1 MKLQSPY
8 IKHLQESIMQE
19 FILGS
24 DVMRSIMKV
33 VHQVAKHDVNILLM
47 GESGT
52 GKEMLAKIIH
62 LQSPRAENPFVP
74 VNCGILSG
82 LMFEDKLFGHEKG
95 SFTGAIRQEKGCF
108 EMSDKG
114 TLFLD
119 EVSEVPLENQV
130 DFLRV
135 LEDFRF
141 QRIGGNKLIEVNV
154 RIITATNK
162 NLKDKVKQGLF
173 REDLFY
179 RLHVVPIYI
188 PPLRDRKEVIPRM
201 VDHFLNQLGASYK
214 KPKPS
219 VTPEVM
225 DIFCRYDWPGNVR
238 ELKNLLERIFI
249 INDDEVISTEQLPS
263 DFLWHFREPISMMDL
278 EKVRREAETKAIL
291 DVLYRMRGDKERA
304 AKILR
309 ISPRTLRHKLK
320 RYNIKVDRKGE
331 AVSEDVHS
339 RATERLSLRLSSH

>member
-1 MKLQSPY
+1 MKLESSY
-8 IKHLQESIMQE
+8 IAHLQESILEE

-24 DVMRSIMKV
+24 DGMRSIMKV
-33 VHQVAKHDVNILLM
+33 AYEVAKYDVNVLLV

-62 LQSPRAENPFVP
+62 LQSPRAQHPFVP

-108 EMSDKG
+108 EMADRG

-135 LEDFRF
+135 LEDFQF
-141 QRIGGNKLIEVNV
+141 LRIGGNEVIEVDV
-154 RIITATNK
+154 RIVSATNK
-162 NLKDKVKQGLF
+162 DLRDQVNKGSF

-179 RLHVVPIYI
+179 RLHVAPIYV
-188 PPLRDRKEVIPRM
+188 PPLRDRKQVIPRM
-201 VDHFLNQLGASYK
+201 VEHFMNQLAANYK
-214 KPKPS
+214 KPRPS
-219 VTPEVM
+219 VKKEVI
-225 DIFCRYDWPGNVR
+225 DIFWRYDWPGNVR
-238 ELKNLLERIFI
+238 ELKNLLERVFI
-249 INDDEVISTEQLPS
+249 VSHEEEIGVNNLPS
-263 DFLWHFREPISMMDL
+263 DFLWHFREPPQVMDL
-278 EKVRREAETKAIL
+278 AQVKKTAETKAIL
-291 DVLYRMRGDKERA
+291 SVLSRVSGDRERA

-309 ISPRTLRHKLK
+309 ISPRTLRHKLNK
-320 RYNIKVDRKGE
+320 YHIKVNRRGE
-331 AVSEDVHS
+331 VVSDEGDTPAAEALSLISHS
-339 RATERLSLRLSSH
+339 R

>member
-1 MKLQSPY
+1 MRDSERLLPMNVQFPY
-8 IKHLQESIMQE
+8 AKHLQESIIEE
-19 FILGS
+19 FILES
-24 DVMRSIMKV
+24 DVMRSMMKV
-33 VHQVAKHDVNILLM
+33 VHEVAQYDVNVLLM

-62 LQSPRAENPFVP
+62 MQSPRAGTPFVP
-74 VNCGILSG
+74 VNCGVLSG

-95 SFTGAIRQEKGCF
+95 AFTGAIRQEKGCF
-108 EMSDKG
+108 EMADKG

-141 QRIGGNKLIEVNV
+141 LRIGGSEFIDVDV
-154 RIITATNK
+154 RIVSATNK
-162 NLKDKVKQGLF
+162 DFKDQVKKGLF

-188 PPLRDRKEVIPRM
+188 PPLRERKMAIPRM
-201 VDHFLNQLGASYK
+201 VDHFLNRLATNYK
-214 KPKPS
+214 KPGLQVRS
-219 VTPEVM
+219 EVI

-238 ELKNLLERIFI
+238 ELKNLLERVFI
-249 INDDEVISTEQLPS
+249 MNDDDVMAIEHLPS
-263 DFLWHFREPISMMDL
+263 DFLWHFRDPPRLMDL
-278 EKVRREAETKAIL
+278 EEVRRAAETKAIL
-291 DVLYRMRGDKERA
+291 DVLYRVGGDKERA

-309 ISPRTLRHKLK
+309 ISPRTLRYKLNK
-320 RYNIKVDRKGE
+320 YDIKVDRMGEPVAAEKGG
-331 AVSEDVHS
+331 
-339 RATERLSLRLSSH
+339 